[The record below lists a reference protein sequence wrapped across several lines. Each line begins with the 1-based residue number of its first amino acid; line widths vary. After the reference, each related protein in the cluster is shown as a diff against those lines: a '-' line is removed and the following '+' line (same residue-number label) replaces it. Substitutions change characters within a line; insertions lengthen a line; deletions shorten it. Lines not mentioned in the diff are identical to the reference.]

1 MPKAKYEGIYHSLKK
16 RIEAQDY
23 PYQSLLPS
31 ENTLI
36 EKYACSRN
44 TVRRALAELVADGY
58 VQTMQGRGVRVI
70 YQPVGK
76 TTFTI
81 GGIETFQE
89 TARRNRL
96 RAVTKVTKFETVI
109 ADECFAAK
117 SGFSVGDEL
126 WSIERV
132 RYLNGKALI
141 LDVNYF
147 LKDIVPGDK
156 VFSYLEGALNAS
168 QEIRKVPEIYLLALS
183 KFYAGLPS
191 LDPDQQALCRRIME
205 ILTGNGMLFA
215 YFKKLSKYAELSG
228 DVLDKEIIEY
238 HGSQDVRP
246 VLKIRILPDEEEFH
260 EEEMRMVYKGIYI
273 RQKVLF
279 EGEIMEYEIYEEENG
294 ALVKKA
300 GGEIDCKEVPAGDR
314 GNRFSCLNSMSLFL
328 STKEDAKL
336 KEAMTKYV
344 TDNMTVEEL
353 FPLK

>member
-1 MPKAKYEGIYHSLKK
+1 MPKAKYEGIYHSIQK

-36 EKYACSRN
+36 EEYACSRN

-96 RAVTKVTKFETVI
+96 HAVTKVTKFETVI
-109 ADECFAAK
+109 ADERFAAK

-132 RYLNGKALI
+132 RYLDGKALI

-147 LKDIVPGDK
+147 LKEFVPG
-156 VFSYLEGALNAS
+156 LT
-168 QEIRKVPEIYLLALS
+168 PEIAANSIYEYIENTLGMQIITSKRRITVEHATARDEKLLDMGTYGCVAVVVNQT
-183 KFYAGLPS
+183 FNAAGLPFEYTQS
-191 LDPDQQALCRRIME
+191 RHQPD
-205 ILTGNGMLFA
+205 
-215 YFKKLSKYAELSG
+215 YFCFQDIATRKK
-228 DVLDKEIIEY
+228 
-238 HGSQDVRP
+238 
-246 VLKIRILPDEEEFH
+246 
-260 EEEMRMVYKGIYI
+260 
-273 RQKVLF
+273 
-279 EGEIMEYEIYEEENG
+279 
-294 ALVKKA
+294 
-300 GGEIDCKEVPAGDR
+300 
-314 GNRFSCLNSMSLFL
+314 
-328 STKEDAKL
+328 
-336 KEAMTKYV
+336 
-344 TDNMTVEEL
+344 
-353 FPLK
+353 

>member
-1 MPKAKYEGIYHSLKK
+1 MPKAKYEGIYHSIQK

-36 EKYACSRN
+36 EEYACSRN

-89 TARRNRL
+89 TARRNHL
-96 RAVTKVTKFETVI
+96 HAVTKVTKFEIVI

-132 RYLNGKALI
+132 RYLDGKALI

-147 LKDIVPGDK
+147 LKEFVPG
-156 VFSYLEGALNAS
+156 LTPQIAAS
-168 QEIRKVPEIYLLALS
+168 SIYDYIENTLGMQIITSKRRITVEHATARDEKLLDMGTYGCVAVVVNQTFNS
-183 KFYAGLPS
+183 AGL
-191 LDPDQQALCRRIME
+191 
-205 ILTGNGMLFA
+205 
-215 YFKKLSKYAELSG
+215 
-228 DVLDKEIIEY
+228 
-238 HGSQDVRP
+238 
-246 VLKIRILPDEEEFH
+246 
-260 EEEMRMVYKGIYI
+260 
-273 RQKVLF
+273 LF
-279 EGEIMEYEIYEEENG
+279 EYPQSRHQPDYFCFQDI
-294 ALVKKA
+294 ATRKK
-300 GGEIDCKEVPAGDR
+300 
-314 GNRFSCLNSMSLFL
+314 
-328 STKEDAKL
+328 
-336 KEAMTKYV
+336 
-344 TDNMTVEEL
+344 
-353 FPLK
+353 

>member
-1 MPKAKYEGIYHSLKK
+1 MPKAKYEGIYHSIKK

-36 EKYACSRN
+36 EEYACSRN

-96 RAVTKVTKFETVI
+96 HAVTKVTKFETVI

-132 RYLNGKALI
+132 RYLDGKALI

-147 LKDIVPGDK
+147 LKEFVPG
-156 VFSYLEGALNAS
+156 LTPQIAAS
-168 QEIRKVPEIYLLALS
+168 SIYDYIENTLGMQIITS
-183 KFYAGLPS
+183 K
-191 LDPDQQALCRRIME
+191 RR
-205 ILTGNGMLFA
+205 
-215 YFKKLSKYAELSG
+215 
-228 DVLDKEIIEY
+228 
-238 HGSQDVRP
+238 
-246 VLKIRILPDEEEFH
+246 
-260 EEEMRMVYKGIYI
+260 
-273 RQKVLF
+273 
-279 EGEIMEYEIYEEENG
+279 
-294 ALVKKA
+294 
-300 GGEIDCKEVPAGDR
+300 
-314 GNRFSCLNSMSLFL
+314 
-328 STKEDAKL
+328 
-336 KEAMTKYV
+336 
-344 TDNMTVEEL
+344 MTVEHATARDEKLLDMGTYGCVAVVVNQTFNATGLL
-353 FPLK
+353 FEYTQSRHQPDYFCFQDIATRKK

>member
-1 MPKAKYEGIYHSLKK
+1 MPKAKYDGIYHSIKK

-36 EKYACSRN
+36 EEYACSRN

-89 TARRNRL
+89 TARRNHL
-96 RAVTKVTKFETVI
+96 HAVTKVTKFEIVI

-132 RYLNGKALI
+132 RYLDGKALI

-147 LKDIVPGDK
+147 LKEFVPG
-156 VFSYLEGALNAS
+156 LTPQIAAS
-168 QEIRKVPEIYLLALS
+168 SIYDYIENTLGMQIITSKRRITVEHATARDEKLLDMGTYGCVAVVVNQTFNS
-183 KFYAGLPS
+183 AGL
-191 LDPDQQALCRRIME
+191 
-205 ILTGNGMLFA
+205 
-215 YFKKLSKYAELSG
+215 
-228 DVLDKEIIEY
+228 
-238 HGSQDVRP
+238 
-246 VLKIRILPDEEEFH
+246 
-260 EEEMRMVYKGIYI
+260 
-273 RQKVLF
+273 LF
-279 EGEIMEYEIYEEENG
+279 EYTQSRHQPDYFCFQDI
-294 ALVKKA
+294 ATRKK
-300 GGEIDCKEVPAGDR
+300 
-314 GNRFSCLNSMSLFL
+314 
-328 STKEDAKL
+328 
-336 KEAMTKYV
+336 
-344 TDNMTVEEL
+344 
-353 FPLK
+353 

>member
-1 MPKAKYEGIYHSLKK
+1 MPKAKYEGIYHSIKK

-36 EKYACSRN
+36 EEYACSRN

-96 RAVTKVTKFETVI
+96 HAVTKVTKFETVI

-132 RYLNGKALI
+132 RYLDGKALI

-147 LKDIVPGDK
+147 LKEFVPG
-156 VFSYLEGALNAS
+156 LT
-168 QEIRKVPEIYLLALS
+168 PEIAANSIYDYIENTLGMQIITSKRRITVEHATARDEKLLDMGTYGCVVVVVNQT
-183 KFYAGLPS
+183 FNDAGL
-191 LDPDQQALCRRIME
+191 
-205 ILTGNGMLFA
+205 
-215 YFKKLSKYAELSG
+215 
-228 DVLDKEIIEY
+228 
-238 HGSQDVRP
+238 
-246 VLKIRILPDEEEFH
+246 
-260 EEEMRMVYKGIYI
+260 
-273 RQKVLF
+273 LF
-279 EGEIMEYEIYEEENG
+279 EYTQSRHHPDYFSFQDI
-294 ALVKKA
+294 AKRKK
-300 GGEIDCKEVPAGDR
+300 
-314 GNRFSCLNSMSLFL
+314 
-328 STKEDAKL
+328 
-336 KEAMTKYV
+336 
-344 TDNMTVEEL
+344 
-353 FPLK
+353 

>member
-1 MPKAKYEGIYHSLKK
+1 MPKAKYEGIYHSIQK

-36 EKYACSRN
+36 EEYACSRN

-81 GGIETFQE
+81 GCIETFQE

-96 RAVTKVTKFETVI
+96 HAVTKVTKFETVI

-132 RYLNGKALI
+132 RYLDGKALI

-147 LKDIVPGDK
+147 LKEFVPG
-156 VFSYLEGALNAS
+156 LTPQIAAS
-168 QEIRKVPEIYLLALS
+168 SIYDYIENTLGMQIITS
-183 KFYAGLPS
+183 K
-191 LDPDQQALCRRIME
+191 RR
-205 ILTGNGMLFA
+205 
-215 YFKKLSKYAELSG
+215 
-228 DVLDKEIIEY
+228 
-238 HGSQDVRP
+238 
-246 VLKIRILPDEEEFH
+246 
-260 EEEMRMVYKGIYI
+260 
-273 RQKVLF
+273 
-279 EGEIMEYEIYEEENG
+279 
-294 ALVKKA
+294 
-300 GGEIDCKEVPAGDR
+300 
-314 GNRFSCLNSMSLFL
+314 
-328 STKEDAKL
+328 
-336 KEAMTKYV
+336 
-344 TDNMTVEEL
+344 MTVEHATARDEKLLDMGTYGCVAVVVNQTFNATGLL
-353 FPLK
+353 FEYTQSRHQPDYFCFQDIAT

>member
-1 MPKAKYEGIYHSLKK
+1 MPKAKYEGIYHSIKK

-36 EKYACSRN
+36 EEYACSRN

-96 RAVTKVTKFETVI
+96 HAVTKVTKFETVI

-132 RYLNGKALI
+132 RYLDGKALI

-147 LKDIVPGDK
+147 LKEFVPG
-156 VFSYLEGALNAS
+156 LTPQIAAS
-168 QEIRKVPEIYLLALS
+168 SIYDYIENTLGMQIITS
-183 KFYAGLPS
+183 K
-191 LDPDQQALCRRIME
+191 RR
-205 ILTGNGMLFA
+205 
-215 YFKKLSKYAELSG
+215 
-228 DVLDKEIIEY
+228 
-238 HGSQDVRP
+238 
-246 VLKIRILPDEEEFH
+246 
-260 EEEMRMVYKGIYI
+260 
-273 RQKVLF
+273 
-279 EGEIMEYEIYEEENG
+279 
-294 ALVKKA
+294 
-300 GGEIDCKEVPAGDR
+300 
-314 GNRFSCLNSMSLFL
+314 
-328 STKEDAKL
+328 
-336 KEAMTKYV
+336 
-344 TDNMTVEEL
+344 MTVEHATARDEKLLDMGTYGCVAVVVNQTFNATGLL
-353 FPLK
+353 FEYTQSRHQPDYFCFQDIAMRKK

>member
-36 EKYACSRN
+36 EEYDCSRN
-44 TVRRALAELVADGY
+44 TVRRALAELVDDGY
-58 VQTMQGRGVRVI
+58 VQAMQGRGVRVI

-96 RAVTKVTKFETVI
+96 HAVTKVTKFETVI

-132 RYLNGKALI
+132 RYLDGKALI

-147 LKDIVPGDK
+147 LKEFVPG
-156 VFSYLEGALNAS
+156 LTPQIAAS
-168 QEIRKVPEIYLLALS
+168 SIYDYIENTLGMQIITSKRRITVEHATARDEKLLDMGTYGCVAVVVNQTFNS
-183 KFYAGLPS
+183 AGL
-191 LDPDQQALCRRIME
+191 
-205 ILTGNGMLFA
+205 
-215 YFKKLSKYAELSG
+215 
-228 DVLDKEIIEY
+228 
-238 HGSQDVRP
+238 
-246 VLKIRILPDEEEFH
+246 
-260 EEEMRMVYKGIYI
+260 
-273 RQKVLF
+273 LF
-279 EGEIMEYEIYEEENG
+279 EYTQSRHQPDYFCFQDI
-294 ALVKKA
+294 ATRKK
-300 GGEIDCKEVPAGDR
+300 
-314 GNRFSCLNSMSLFL
+314 
-328 STKEDAKL
+328 
-336 KEAMTKYV
+336 
-344 TDNMTVEEL
+344 
-353 FPLK
+353 

>member
-1 MPKAKYEGIYHSLKK
+1 MPKAKYAGIYHNIKK

-36 EKYACSRN
+36 EEYACSRN

-89 TARRNRL
+89 TARRNHL

-109 ADECFAAK
+109 ADECFVAK

-132 RYLNGKALI
+132 RYLDGKALI

-147 LKDIVPGDK
+147 LKEFVPG
-156 VFSYLEGALNAS
+156 LTPQIAAS
-168 QEIRKVPEIYLLALS
+168 SIYDYIENTLGMQIITS
-183 KFYAGLPS
+183 K
-191 LDPDQQALCRRIME
+191 RRITVEHATVRDEKLLDMDGYDCVAVVVNQ
-205 ILTGNGMLFA
+205 TFNSDGMLFEYTQSRHQPD
-215 YFKKLSKYAELSG
+215 YFCFQDIATRKK
-228 DVLDKEIIEY
+228 
-238 HGSQDVRP
+238 
-246 VLKIRILPDEEEFH
+246 
-260 EEEMRMVYKGIYI
+260 
-273 RQKVLF
+273 
-279 EGEIMEYEIYEEENG
+279 
-294 ALVKKA
+294 
-300 GGEIDCKEVPAGDR
+300 
-314 GNRFSCLNSMSLFL
+314 
-328 STKEDAKL
+328 
-336 KEAMTKYV
+336 
-344 TDNMTVEEL
+344 
-353 FPLK
+353 